1 MSQSIENT
9 LFLEDCI
16 SRKRKLEDIYESLGL
31 FIEKK
36 DARKEPVFVKDGAD
50 ELHKR
55 VKEIATSFKSSY
67 RNDRDRLVAD
77 LLKADAFAEELQ
89 ELGDSYGNRLWARP
103 ESQPTMYNM
112 QQGGGLDELF
122 WDNVKDQNDIKFYIR
137 CWISRCVKLLS
148 YQLPEHDTNRCR
160 RYAALTAIPRKGK
173 SKASMVTH
181 DLSED
186 DYSDNDT
193 ARTPP
198 QKIGTSSSDLPF
210 RAPEMSGA
218 LPSESL
224 SGVGADNVQEANAGA
239 ISLNIPV
246 QTKPYSPTTPSK
258 RKALSFQGQ
267 SASGKLQKVV
277 RDGRAATTSPQ
288 QRQRDVYSG
297 PRSPTSTFP
306 EDFTGLA
313 HSDFQERT
321 LGSNGMRPPF
331 RESTVESETTVM
343 DPDQVMRETEEF
355 LLMDIQANDISG
367 TSGAQRSPTAGP
379 SGTYQ
384 NPLTQDSVIPSNT
397 QDAADVCRTDGSP
410 HQRAMA
416 SSLNPELWRPAS
428 VSNVSNDISRLAT
441 WQKRQLRDELFKLLV
456 AYLVGIEPFKADSY
470 DSGAEEKMNG
480 LLYQFWVNDGDTL
493 RLEVGDKF
501 ANLAIAFERW
511 MGMRHLLA
519 EFRRA
524 SKYSGRTGL
533 DWQQYLRQLDHKAHA
548 KAAIAFV
555 ELSRFANTRHP
566 EGSIPTTFD
575 SDLATLF
582 DLLTQVKGC
591 NGAEEFQA
599 VQSYNKDLIE
609 WFS

>member
-1 MSQSIENT
+1 MSQSIANT

-31 FIEKK
+31 YIEKK

-55 VKEIATSFKSSY
+55 VKAIATSFKSSY
-67 RNDRDRLVAD
+67 RNDRDRLGAD
-77 LLKADAFAEELQ
+77 LLKDDAFAEELQ
-89 ELGDSYGNRLWARP
+89 ELGDSYGNRLWARA

-112 QQGGGLDELF
+112 QQRGGPDELY
-122 WDNVKDQNDIKFYIR
+122 WDNVEDQNDIKFYIR
-137 CWISRCVKLLS
+137 CWIS
-148 YQLPEHDTNRCR
+148 

-173 SKASMVTH
+173 SKASIVTH
-181 DLSED
+181 DLFED
-186 DYSDNDT
+186 EYSDNDT

-198 QKIGTSSSDLPF
+198 QKSGASSSDLPF

-218 LPSESL
+218 LPLENL
-224 SGVGADNVQEANAGA
+224 SGVGSDNVQGANANA

-246 QTKPYSPTTPSK
+246 QEKPCSPITPSK
-258 RKALSFQGQ
+258 RKALSFQEQ
-267 SASGKLQKVV
+267 SASGKLPKVV

-297 PRSPTSTFP
+297 PRSPTFTFP
-306 EDFTGLA
+306 ERLTGLA
-313 HSDFQERT
+313 HSDFQERPFE
-321 LGSNGMRPPF
+321 SNRMRPPF

-343 DPDQVMRETEEF
+343 DPDQVMRETDEF
-355 LLMDIQANDISG
+355 LLMDIQADDIND
-367 TSGAQRSPTAGP
+367 TSRVLRSATAGP

-397 QDAADVCRTDGSP
+397 QDDADVCATDGSP
-410 HQRAMA
+410 DQRAMA
-416 SSLNPELWRPAS
+416 SSFNPELWRPAS

-456 AYLVGIEPFKADSY
+456 AYLVGIEPFEASSY
-470 DSGAEEKMNG
+470 ESAAEEKMNG

-493 RLEVGDKF
+493 RLEIGDKF

-519 EFRRA
+519 EFRRV
-524 SKYSGRTGL
+524 SKYSGRTGP
-533 DWQQYLRQLDHKAHA
+533 DWQEYLRRLDHVAHA
-548 KAAIAFV
+548 KASIAFV
-555 ELSRFANTRHP
+555 KLSSLANTRHP
-566 EGSIPTTFD
+566 EGSIATTFD

-591 NGAEEFQA
+591 NGVEEFQA
-599 VQSYNKDLIE
+599 VQSYNKDLLE
-609 WFS
+609 WFP